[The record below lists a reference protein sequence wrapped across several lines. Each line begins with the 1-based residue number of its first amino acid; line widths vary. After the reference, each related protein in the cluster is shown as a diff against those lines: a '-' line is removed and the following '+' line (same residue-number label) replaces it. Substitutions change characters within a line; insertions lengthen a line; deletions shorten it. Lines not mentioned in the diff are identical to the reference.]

1 MTVAC
6 ALGFLNFHQE
16 REPLKLWVPEDSQF
30 LVQAKTMMDKY
41 GEGLRKETVIL
52 VSKTNLLTPEVME
65 KLWMIQDAV
74 NNITFKGEFRDEMRL
89 VDVCLK

>member
-1 MTVAC
+1 
-6 ALGFLNFHQE
+6 
-16 REPLKLWVPEDSQF
+16 
-30 LVQAKTMMDKY
+30 MMEKY

-89 VDVCLK
+89 VDLCIKWVDNHLKSSIIQINTFDFLTEFHR

>member
-1 MTVAC
+1 
-6 ALGFLNFHQE
+6 
-16 REPLKLWVPEDSQF
+16 
-30 LVQAKTMMDKY
+30 MMEKY

-89 VDVCLK
+89 VDLCIK